1 MATRLQPR
9 LALLIE
15 KKRQELETAIRRADK
30 ILARMQGSLGSD
42 ADLMVACVD
51 DFHRECRAISRLW
64 AELQFLESVAKA
76 AVKP

>member
-15 KKRQELETAIRRADK
+15 KKRQELEAAIQRADK

-42 ADLMVACVD
+42 ADLTIACIE
-51 DFHRECRAISRLW
+51 DFHRECRAISRLCD
-64 AELQFLESVAKA
+64 ELQLLESVAKA
-76 AVKP
+76 AIKP